1 MKDETRGTG
10 MNGGVLI
17 EQILAKSLLVISS
30 LIFYFA
36 RNVFVSN
43 PRLAI
48 PSRVFKFSIPWEAE
62 WVLA

>member
-1 MKDETRGTG
+1 

-17 EQILAKSLLVISS
+17 EQILAKLLLVISS
-30 LIFYFA
+30 LIFYIA